1 MVVWIRLNELPIEYY
16 HAEALLQIGKAIG
29 NVLRV
34 DTHTASKSRGRFAR
48 LCVQVDVEKPLV
60 TAILIGKRE
69 QSVCYE
75 ESTNCA
81 SDVEE

>member
-1 MVVWIRLNELPIEYY
+1 M
-16 HAEALLQIGKAIG
+16 
-29 NVLRV
+29 
-34 DTHTASKSRGRFAR
+34 DTHTASESRGRFAR

-75 ESTNCA
+75 ESTNYA